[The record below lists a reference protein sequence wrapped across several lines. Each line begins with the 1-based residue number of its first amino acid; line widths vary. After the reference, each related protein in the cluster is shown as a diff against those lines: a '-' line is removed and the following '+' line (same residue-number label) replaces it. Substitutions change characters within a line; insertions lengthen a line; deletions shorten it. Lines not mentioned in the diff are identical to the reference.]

1 MKKMLLLPSFFLLA
15 NISSTSGQTTA
26 NPDGTHTYYISTD
39 GNDANTGSI
48 GTPFATLMHAQ
59 SLVVPGDTVFIRGGT
74 YRIAAGVVPATTDN
88 SGLYADINYF
98 AAKTGAS
105 ASKKI
110 YYWGYKNERPVFD
123 FSDVKPAG
131 QRVTAFYV
139 TGSYYYFKNF
149 DVTHVQVTI
158 TDHTQSECFRNAGGN
173 HNTYEYLAMH
183 DGQAIGFYLTQ
194 GIGNLVYNCD
204 AYNNYDSTSEGGAGG
219 NTDGFGCHPSSTG
232 GTGNVFRGCRAWL
245 NSDDGFDLINAFAAV
260 TFDSCWSFYN
270 GYSGAAGSLVSR
282 GDGNGFKAGGYGIG
296 TISKYP
302 APFPQHTV
310 ERCLAYYNKQNGFY
324 ANHHLTGNYFYN
336 NTAYRNSNNYN
347 MVDRQSVANA
357 VDVPGYRHTLKNNVS
372 YSPRSSGGDIINV
385 DLASDSA
392 STSVYNSFSI
402 PLTPDAG
409 DFNSLDASQLTAS
422 RKADGSLPDITFMTL
437 KSAKFVDVGT
447 DVGLSYSGSAPDL
460 GYAETTATLPVHYS
474 RELNARFIN
483 GYATLDW
490 ATAEEINNKEF
501 AIQKNS
507 DSASGWQTLGFV
519 KSHFENGNGDGYD
532 YRYTDGTSL
541 NGLTFYRLQQT
552 GMDGKYAYSR
562 IVSVQPPVSRANM
575 QITLY
580 PNPVTAAGSG
590 VTLHLNTALNEPGT
604 VHLYNVAGQLMCTY
618 NIKQSS
624 NLYKL
629 AIPSLNSGLYIL
641 RVYAGNINIG
651 SSKLLV
657 K

>member
-1 MKKMLLLPSFFLLA
+1 MKKMLLLSLIFLLA
-15 NISSTSGQTTA
+15 NIIGASGQTT
-26 NPDGTHTYYISTD
+26 NPDGTHTYYIATD
-39 GNDANTGSI
+39 GSDANDGSA

-74 YRIAAGVVPATTDN
+74 YKIPADVVPATTDN

-105 ASKKI
+105 SSKRI

-158 TDHTQSECFRNAGGN
+158 TDHTQSECFRNASGN
-173 HNTYEYLAMH
+173 HNTYENLAMH

-194 GIGNLVYNCD
+194 GVGNYVHNCD

-260 TFDSCWSFYN
+260 TFDSCWAFYN
-270 GYSGAAGSLVSR
+270 GYSGTVSSLVSR
-282 GDGNGFKAGGYGIG
+282 GDGNGFKSGGYGMG

-302 APFPQHTV
+302 TPFPQHTV
-310 ERCLAYYNKQNGFY
+310 EQCLAYYNKQNGFY
-324 ANHHLTGNYFYN
+324 ANHHLAGDYFYN
-336 NTAYRNSNNYN
+336 NTAYRNSHNYN

-357 VDVPGYRHTLKNNVS
+357 VDVPGYRHTLKNNIS
-372 YSPRSSGGDIINV
+372 YSPRTSGDDIIDI
-385 DLASDSA
+385 DLTSDSA
-392 STSVYNSFSI
+392 STSIYNSFSI
-402 PLTPDAG
+402 PLTPSSG
-409 DFNSLDASQLTAS
+409 DFNGLDASQLTLP
-422 RKADGSLPDITFMTL
+422 RNADGSLPNITFLTL
-437 KSAKFVDVGT
+437 KSGSQFIDKGT
-447 DVGLSYSGSAPDL
+447 DVGLPYNGTSPDL
-460 GYAETTATLPVHYS
+460 GYAETASTLPVHYS
-474 RELNARFIN
+474 SELSARLVNDQAILN
-483 GYATLDW
+483 WT
-490 ATAEEINNKEF
+490 TAEETNNKGF
-501 AIQKNS
+501 SIQKSS
-507 DSASGWQTLGFV
+507 DSVSGWQTLGFV
-519 KSHFENGNGDGYD
+519 KSHFENGNGNGYD
-532 YRYTDGTSL
+532 YQYTDGTSL
-541 NGLTFYRLQQT
+541 SGLAFYRLQQSD
-552 GMDGKYAYSR
+552 MDGKYAYSR

-580 PNPVTAAGSG
+580 PNPVTAAKAEI
-590 VTLHLNTALNEPGT
+590 TLHLNTALNEPGT
-604 VHLYNVAGQLMCTY
+604 VHLYNVVGQLMSTY

-629 AIPSLNSGLYIL
+629 TIPPLNSGLYIL